1 MSEQWW
7 KDPIEAR
14 QVARW
19 SFIGICVLGGYV
31 AVGPLGGLV
40 AIILFVAIL
49 IAAFFEARGSL
60 FFLQYAPSPTPG
72 RRALPPW
79 WPWLV
84 MLLGSIVLLI
94 AGTWL
99 GGFIGNHVHRG
110 TGRFIT
116 AAAIAGAGAL
126 FFAGLFTLL
135 GYWIDRE
142 LSAWISR
149 QGDELVN
156 EEPRR
161 GRPRRRD
168 ERPSAS
174 NGRHP

>member
-19 SFIGICVLGGYV
+19 SFIGICMLGGYV

-40 AIILFVAIL
+40 AILLFVAIL
-49 IAAFFEARGSL
+49 VAAFFEARGSL
-60 FFLQYAPSPTPG
+60 FFLQYAPPRTPG
-72 RRALPPW
+72 RRAVPPW

-84 MLLGSIVLLI
+84 MLLGSIALLI

-99 GGFIGNHVHRG
+99 GGFVGDHVHHG
-110 TGRFIT
+110 TGQFIT

-142 LSAWISR
+142 LSAWMAR

-168 ERPSAS
+168 DRPSAR

>member
-14 QVARW
+14 RVARW

-31 AVGPLGGLV
+31 AVGPLGGL
-40 AIILFVAIL
+40 AAMILFVAIL
-49 IAAFFEARGSL
+49 AAAFFEARGSL
-60 FFLQYAPSPTPG
+60 FFLQYAPPRTSG
-72 RRALPPW
+72 HRAPPPW

-94 AGTWL
+94 AGSWL
-99 GGFIGNHVHRG
+99 GGFITDHVHRG
-110 TGRFIT
+110 TGRFIS
-116 AAAIAGAGAL
+116 AAAIAGAGTL

-142 LSAWISR
+142 LAGWIER
-149 QGDELVN
+149 QGDELVD

-161 GRPRRRD
+161 GRRRGD
-168 ERPSAS
+168 GRPSAR

>member
-1 MSEQWW
+1 MTSEWW

-19 SFIGICVLGGYV
+19 SFIGICALGGYV
-31 AVGPLGGLV
+31 AVGPAGGLV
-40 AIILFVAIL
+40 AIVLFVAIL
-49 IAAFFEARGSL
+49 AAAFFEARGSL
-60 FFLQYAPSPTPG
+60 FFLQYAPPRVPG
-72 RRALPPW
+72 QRALPPW
-79 WPWLV
+79 LPWLV
-84 MLLGSIVLLI
+84 MLLASIALLI
-94 AGTWL
+94 AGSWL
-99 GGFIGNHVHRG
+99 GGLVTDHVHSG

-135 GYWIDRE
+135 GYWIDKE
-142 LSAWISR
+142 LSAWITR
-149 QGDELVN
+149 QGDDLVD

-161 GRPRRRD
+161 GRRRRD
-168 ERPSAS
+168 DRPSAN